1 MEEAV
6 LLQVVMLQLLLL
18 VGRLDR
24 WEGWRNIDRG
34 FMVEVDIYINCCLLL
49 LLLLLLLAVNS
60 REGQQLQYPGSK
72 CLLSAH

>member
-1 MEEAV
+1 M

-34 FMVEVDIYINCCLLL
+34 FMVEVDI
-49 LLLLLLLAVNS
+49 
-60 REGQQLQYPGSK
+60 
-72 CLLSAH
+72 